1 MSVTYSGCLASETKT
16 RDDSDPRS
24 SVAGD
29 QQVVRSVRT
38 VAAIFRRRTDR
49 QSLRRAF
56 SVSGPT
62 SRASA
67 ERAGFQGRGDPATK
81 GRASQAG
88 EPAVELVLISEYG
101 KELID
106 GSVSVDVVVLDNY
119 APRAKKIYEAVRRR
133 DPSCRVIVVS
143 DTPDTL
149 FSLTIPRHLVAL
161 REASESVE
169 DLLLRIVIRS
179 PLRTPTASARNG
191 SKARGLS
198 AKQAVSEAEAHKRLL
213 SRLGRKKLGMTTS
226 VSGAAG
232 TVSSSVLT
240 PISTRPASERNNA
253 LRQPSQQTRVQ
264 KTVARSHVVIGSS
277 TGGPEALKA
286 VLKGLPASFPLP
298 VLVVQ
303 HMPAGFTAALAHRL
317 DLAVPL
323 HVQEAEPGVMPRGG
337 EVWIA
342 PGDEHLIIADVTGQL
357 GFSHAPKVNGCRPA
371 VDVLF
376 ESAARAFGQRVVA
389 VVLTGMGQDG
399 TEGCRQI
406 AAAGGHLIVQDEQTS
421 TVWGMPGS
429 VVKSNLNPEV
439 APLEQIALKIR
450 AQTPRGQR
458 ERTRSQNVRGTQ

>member
-1 MSVTYSGCLASETKT
+1 M
-16 RDDSDPRS
+16 
-24 SVAGD
+24 
-29 QQVVRSVRT
+29 
-38 VAAIFRRRTDR
+38 AAIFRRRIDR

-56 SVSGPT
+56 GNNQRANSSSAPERSV
-62 SRASA
+62 
-67 ERAGFQGRGDPATK
+67 E
-81 GRASQAG
+81 
-88 EPAVELVLISEYG
+88 VVLISEYG
-101 KELID
+101 NELID
-106 GSVSVDVVVLDNY
+106 GSVSADVVVLDNY
-119 APRAKKIYEAVRRR
+119 APQAKKVYDAVRRL

-143 DTPDTL
+143 DTTDTL

-161 REASESVE
+161 REASETVE
-169 DLLLRIVIRS
+169 DLVLRIATRS
-179 PLRTPTASARNG
+179 PLRTPAVSTRIGADT
-191 SKARGLS
+191 RGLS
-198 AKQAVSEAEAHKRLL
+198 ARQTASEAEAHKRLL
-213 SRLGRKKLGMTTS
+213 SRLSRKRLDTTKS
-226 VSGAAG
+226 APNNG
-232 TVSSSVLT
+232 TVSSSVLA
-240 PISTRPASERNNA
+240 PITTRPGRERNN
-253 LRQPSQQTRVQ
+253 LERQSSQRPRVQ
-264 KTVARSHVVIGSS
+264 KSVARSHVVIGSS

-298 VLVVQ
+298 ILIVQ
-303 HMPAGFTAALAHRL
+303 HMPAGFTAPLANRL
-317 DLAVPL
+317 DIAVPL

-406 AAAGGHLIVQDEQTS
+406 AAAGGHLIVQDEETS

-429 VVKSNLNPEV
+429 VVKNNLHPEV
-439 APLEQIALKIR
+439 APLEHIALKIR